1 MPRMP
6 KRIVIACGFR
16 NTHFIWHTRHAASLQ
31 ILNRFVFHIVVQK
44 NALIER
50 RIIEDFPFQG
60 IEMAA
65 SILCGKILVD
75 CIGMA

>member
-6 KRIVIACGFR
+6 NEICIPETTGYNYSF
-16 NTHFIWHTRHAASLQ
+16 WHTRHAASLQ

-50 RIIEDFPFQG
+50 RVIEDFSFQG

-65 SILCGKILVD
+65 SILCGQIFVD
-75 CIGMA
+75 GIGMA